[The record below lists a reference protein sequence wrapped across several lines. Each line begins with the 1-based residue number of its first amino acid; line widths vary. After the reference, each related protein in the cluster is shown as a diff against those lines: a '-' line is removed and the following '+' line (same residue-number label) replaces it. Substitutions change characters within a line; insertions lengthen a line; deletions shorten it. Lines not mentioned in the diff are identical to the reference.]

1 MVKSHENYG
10 HREEMEVSL
19 FQHSYIALRWTKGFF
34 ISPVIFDYGVIAK
47 TDFEIQK

>member
-19 FQHSYIALRWTKGFF
+19 FQHSYIALRGAKGFF
-34 ISPVIFDYGVIAK
+34 ISPVIFDHGIIAK
-47 TDFEIQK
+47 TNFEIQK

>member
-1 MVKSHENYG
+1 MVKSNEDYS

-19 FQHSYIALRWTKGFF
+19 FQQSYIALRGAKDFF
-34 ISPVIFDYGVIAK
+34 ISPVIFDHGIIAK